1 MMKMRSLAALMLFEA
16 LVFNSW
22 VPATAQPQ
30 RLPAQPTQG
39 SSLARTETEA
49 IFAQLREQW
58 AGNLQAKRVEASV
71 AEYAPDAEFIDPSGT
86 VYQGSAALRQLF
98 QMVTSSYDSD
108 LQFQSQRLEVSG
120 DLAYDSGRYNEVLT
134 ERATQKGQQ
143 ISGRY
148 LTVYRRSGDGVWRIV
163 EQIWPVA
170 DKPTAPVQ

>member
-1 MMKMRSLAALMLFEA
+1 MRCLAALVLFEA
-16 LVFNSW
+16 LVFNSLLLASGQS
-22 VPATAQPQ
+22 PRPSAKATQDNP
-30 RLPAQPTQG
+30 G
-39 SSLARTETEA
+39 ARTETKA

-58 AGNLQAKRVEASV
+58 AGNLHAKRVEASV
-71 AEYAPDAEFIDPSGT
+71 AEYALDAEFIDPNGT
-86 VYQGSAALRQLF
+86 VFQGSAAIRQLF